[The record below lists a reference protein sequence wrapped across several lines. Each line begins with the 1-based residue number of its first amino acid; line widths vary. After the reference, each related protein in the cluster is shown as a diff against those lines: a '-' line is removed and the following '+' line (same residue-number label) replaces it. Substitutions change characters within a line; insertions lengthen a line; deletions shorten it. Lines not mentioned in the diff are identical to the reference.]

1 MNKFLN
7 HKQGVVLLLLLI
19 ALVFS
24 CSKKPVSTLNKYLE
38 AHNQHQVVK
47 ALSFFADT
55 AVVEII
61 EGWTK
66 QGIQKIRRL
75 EEFDS
80 ATNSHIRIW
89 DVSTRHD
96 TVYCRMEEANDFYKE
111 AGVEKIQAFLR
122 VAYNED
128 GLISRLSIRRTPQ
141 SYREIKDALVPFA
154 QWAAEKRT
162 KEWAKL
168 FEDGEFRYGYEGAK
182 GWMALLREWKQW
194 LRDRGNDK
202 S

>member
-1 MNKFLN
+1 MTQRLN
-7 HKQGVVLLLLLI
+7 RKQGGIILLI
-19 ALVFS
+19 MLGLLFS

-38 AHNQHQVVK
+38 AHNQHDVSK

-55 AVVEII
+55 AIVEII

-66 QGIQKIRRL
+66 QGIKKIRPL

-80 ATNSHIRIW
+80 ATNSHIRVW
-89 DVSTRHD
+89 DVATRND
-96 TVYCRMEEANDFYKE
+96 TVFCRMEEENDFYKE
-111 AGVEKIQAFLR
+111 AGVEKIQGFLR
-122 VAYNED
+122 VAYNEA

-141 SYREIKDALVPFA
+141 SYRLIKDAMVPFA
-154 QWAAEKRT
+154 QWAAEKRSAV
-162 KEWAKL
+162 WAKL

-182 GWMALLREWKQW
+182 GWMALLKEYKKW
-194 LRDRGNDK
+194 LQDRGNDK